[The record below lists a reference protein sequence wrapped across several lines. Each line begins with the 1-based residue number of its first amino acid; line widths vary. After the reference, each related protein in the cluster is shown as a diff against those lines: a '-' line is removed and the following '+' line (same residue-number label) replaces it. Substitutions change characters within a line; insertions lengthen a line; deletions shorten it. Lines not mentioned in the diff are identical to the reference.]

1 MNVQVLV
8 SAMNQTN
15 HTLLE
20 KMNIQTDAIIINQC
34 DKNELEDFKYKETSI
49 RFLSF
54 AERGVGL
61 SRNNALM
68 RATGDICLIADEDVT
83 YAEDYEGIIV
93 KAFRETPEADIIVFN
108 VPSTNPKRPSY
119 MISKKS
125 RVRWFNCLRY
135 GAVRIAA
142 RTERLRETSV
152 SFSLLFGGGA
162 KYSAGE
168 DCLFIADCLKKGL
181 KIYANPAVI
190 GHVSQEESSW
200 FEGYTNK
207 FFEDKGAL
215 FTCLTRR
222 WAKLLC
228 LQFAV
233 RHHRVYTNDKTI
245 KEACRLMFKGVKEIK
260 GDNSGN

>member
-8 SAMNQTN
+8 SAMHQTD

-34 DKNELEDFKYKETSI
+34 DKNEFEEFQYKENSI

-83 YAEDYEGIIV
+83 YVDNYEDIIA
-93 KAFRETPEADIIVFN
+93 KSFIETSKADIIVFN

-119 MISKKS
+119 MIPKKS

-135 GAVRIAA
+135 GAVRIAI
-142 RTERLRETSV
+142 RTEKIRETNV

-168 DCLFIADCLKKGL
+168 DCLFIADCIKKGL
-181 KIYANPAVI
+181 KVYANPAVI
-190 GHVSQEESSW
+190 GYVSQEESSW
-200 FEGYTNK
+200 FQGYTNK
-207 FFEDKGAL
+207 FFVDKGAL
-215 FTCLTRR
+215 FTCLTRH

-228 LQFAV
+228 FQFV
-233 RHHRVYTNDKTI
+233 LRHHRTFTKDKTI
-245 KEACRLMFKGVKEIK
+245 REACKLMFKGIKE
-260 GDNSGN
+260 

>member
-8 SAMNQTN
+8 SAMHQTD
-15 HTLLE
+15 HTLPG

-34 DKNELEDFKYKETSI
+34 DRNEFEEFQFAGKSI

-68 RATGDICLIADEDVT
+68 RASGDICLIADEDVT
-83 YAEDYEGIIV
+83 YVENYEEIIV
-93 KAFRETPEADIIVFN
+93 QKFRETPNADVIVFN
-108 VPSTNPKRPSY
+108 VPSSNPQRPSY
-119 MISKKS
+119 MIPRKS

-142 RTERLRETSV
+142 RTEKLREANV

-168 DCLFIADCLKKGL
+168 DCIFIADCLKKGL
-181 KIYANPAVI
+181 KVYANPAVI
-190 GHVSQEESSW
+190 GRVSQEKSSW
-200 FEGYTNK
+200 FQGYTNK
-207 FFEDKGAL
+207 FFIDKGAL
-215 FTCLTRR
+215 FTCLTRN

-228 LQFAV
+228 LQFVV
-233 RHHRVYTNDKTI
+233 RHHRMFEREKTI
-245 KEACRLMFKGVKEIK
+245 SEACKLMFQGLKE
-260 GDNSGN
+260 